1 VPIVLP
7 IEPADDSDVRRVHDR
22 LRSAILIGEL
32 RPDEPISQVRLA
44 RTYGVSRTP
53 LREALR
59 LLEREGLILAE
70 RHRSARVA
78 PLGVGDLEQIYALRI
93 TLECFGIQ
101 LSARVLQAAELAAAR
116 GELDAMSGS
125 AAADDLDAYELHH
138 RAFHLGLVQHG
149 GLWLTTAVAQLR
161 DYSQRYRRVYM
172 KGFRPYHTAAEHA
185 PILDAVAAPD
195 GPASSRLLADHLAR
209 TALTL
214 MAAEDP
220 AYDPVAV
227 RTALRIAHGGA
238 ADTKPAN
245 TKNR

>member
-1 VPIVLP
+1 
-7 IEPADDSDVRRVHDR
+7 
-22 LRSAILIGEL
+22 
-32 RPDEPISQVRLA
+32 
-44 RTYGVSRTP
+44 
-53 LREALR
+53 
-59 LLEREGLILAE
+59 
-70 RHRSARVA
+70 
-78 PLGVGDLEQIYALRI
+78 
-93 TLECFGIQ
+93 
-101 LSARVLQAAELAAAR
+101 
-116 GELDAMSGS
+116 
-125 AAADDLDAYELHH
+125 
-138 RAFHLGLVQHG
+138 VQHG